1 MNLLNTLG
9 HNLRG
14 MLSPR
19 GEGTGPHEGV
29 PLRARLEY
37 RQEGDQ
43 VFIRLE
49 VAADAVA
56 RRLWAR
62 SSRGDL
68 HELAVLS
75 PAGGGV
81 MPGTRG
87 FEALVSLSDTKIV
100 GWLRAAA
107 DHARTDAGA
116 ALDSPENGERFNLF
130 VEVTAPAWR
139 LGEKRQ
145 AIDEVP
151 EAEEI
156 AQAPRRGTTGL
167 IALGRFDRT
176 VVTGAVPVPLSA
188 EHKALIYPTRYG
200 NLVIASGYLPK
211 DYGRVH
217 IDEARITEGDFVF
230 RGRMYTRHGELDDAV
245 LLLEGRDTGAIL
257 SIPLFFETTP
267 GFAEAHQGHH
277 RYDLRGTF
285 PLADLLHED
294 FLGDDL
300 ASAVNARDDV
310 FDVHVVSRSKQSDD
324 EHRARVGRSRYLV
337 RRRANEATAERDG
350 LAVLVSPYY
359 TFKAKKLSIRV
370 EYYATE
376 VLHAMLAGPK
386 AVEAAAGLRKESG
399 SVPAPVWLIGE
410 QSFKAQ
416 DNGLAFFRY
425 MRTHHREID
434 AYYVIDR
441 TAPDRE
447 NLSGLDHVV
456 DYRSMEHLELMFRA
470 EKVLGTHH
478 PEYLYPSR
486 SRTFNRM
493 VDPVKV
499 FLQHGVIAIRR
510 VDPLYGRSVE
520 GFDTDL
526 FLVSSE
532 REKQII
538 VDDLGY
544 RPEEVAVTG
553 LARFDTLFDGRE
565 APRPGQVLIM
575 PTWREWLQ
583 NEVVFLDSEYFHR
596 WTELLHSERFQQV
609 LTDHGAEAVFH
620 LHPNMRMF
628 AEHFSAPH
636 VRIVEQGEESV
647 QRMLKQSAVLVTD
660 YSSVGADFSFLG
672 KSVVYYQFDAG
683 RFLRDGAHIDL
694 DTELPGP
701 RVSAFDTLISRVD
714 EALQRGGT
722 ISPDYA
728 SQADQLIAHR
738 DTQNSERIFDISM
751 RAHHRENSV
760 QEKYGELLQSAIRV
774 ARRRKQYLPVMRRVY
789 GIFKRLPVSDDLIVF
804 EAGLGRQ
811 MNDSPK
817 AIYDELLRRGDTRT
831 KVWVYNRKPHVADSR
846 TRVVKKNS
854 PEYFWYLARA
864 KYWVS
869 NQNLPHYITRRPEG
883 VYLQTW
889 HGTPLK
895 RMFHDLETVYGRD
908 DGYKARVTKA
918 IAQWSHLLSPSPF
931 ATESFASAF
940 RHDAEVLELGYPRN
954 DSLHSDSAE
963 RVRAR
968 VREQLGVPDGKRA
981 VLYAPTF
988 RDNLPAGSGRFW
1000 FKPPFRIEEMAEALG
1015 EDTVLLVRLHVLI
1028 RNRLIVAE
1036 GFEDRVID
1044 VTNHADLNELFVASD
1059 ALITDYSSLFFDFA
1073 PLGRPIVFFPYDL
1086 EEYQDQLRGFYL
1098 DYPNDLPGP
1107 VATELGELAPALRS
1121 EESDGLATR
1130 EGFLERFAPYE
1141 DGHAAGRV
1149 VDSLFAPDRSG
1160 EKRSATVN
1168 IERNSM
1174 EQS

>member
-9 HNLRG
+9 HNLHG
-14 MLSPR
+14 VLSPR
-19 GEGTGPHEGV
+19 GEGARRSENV

-37 RQEGDQ
+37 RQEGAH

-68 HELAVLS
+68 HELAVFA

-81 MPGTRG
+81 VPGTRA
-87 FEALVSLSDTKIV
+87 FEALLSLSDTETA

-107 DHARTDAGA
+107 DHARTDDDA

-145 AIDEVP
+145 AIDDVP

-156 AQAPRRGTTGL
+156 AQAPQRGARGL

-176 VVTGAVPVPLSA
+176 IVTGAVPVPLSS
-188 EHKALIYPTRYG
+188 ERSALIYPTRFG
-200 NLVIASGYLPK
+200 NLVIAAGYLPNA
-211 DYGRVH
+211 YGRVH
-217 IDEARITEGDFVF
+217 IDEARISEGDFVF
-230 RGRMYTRHGELDDAV
+230 RGRMYTRHGELEDAV
-245 LLLEGRDTGAIL
+245 LLLEGRDTGAVL
-257 SIPLFFETTP
+257 SIPLLFEATP
-267 GFAEAHQGHH
+267 GFAESHRGHH
-277 RYDLRGTF
+277 RYDLQGTF

-300 ASAVNARDDV
+300 ASTVTARDDL
-310 FDVHVVSRSKQSDD
+310 FDVRVVSRSMQSDD

-337 RRRANEATAERDG
+337 RRQANEATAERDG

-370 EYYATE
+370 EYYAPE
-376 VLHAMLAGPK
+376 VLRAMLAGPRP
-386 AVEAAAGLRKESG
+386 VGTVTETSSDGGG

-441 TAPDRE
+441 AAPDRE

-470 EKVLGTHH
+470 ERVLGTHH

-565 APRPGQVLIM
+565 AARPGQVLIM

-583 NEVVFLDSEYFHR
+583 NEAAFLDSEYFHR
-596 WTELLHSERFQQV
+596 WTDLLHSDRFQQV

-636 VRIVEQGEESV
+636 VRTVEQGEESV

-694 DTELPGP
+694 DSELPGP
-701 RVSAFDTLISRVD
+701 RVAALDPLVSRID

-722 ISPDYA
+722 ISADYA

-738 DTQNSERIFDISM
+738 DSQNSERIFDIAE
-751 RAHHRENSV
+751 RAHHRKNSM
-760 QEKYGELLQSAIRV
+760 QEKYGELLQSASRV
-774 ARRRKQYLPVMRRVY
+774 ARRRRQYLPVMRRLYSV
-789 GIFKRLPVSDDLIVF
+789 FKRLPASEDLIVF

-846 TRVVKKNS
+846 TRVVKKLS

-869 NQNLPHYITRRPEG
+869 NQNLPHYITRRPDG

-895 RMFHDLETVYGRD
+895 RMFHDLETVHGRD
-908 DGYKARVTKA
+908 EGYKARVTNA
-918 IAQWSHLLSPSPF
+918 IAQWSHVLSPSPF
-931 ATESFASAF
+931 ATEAFASAF

-954 DSLHSDSAE
+954 DSLHSDDAE
-963 RVRAR
+963 GVRAR
-968 VREQLGVPDGKRA
+968 VRNRLGIPEGKRA

-988 RDNLPAGSGRFW
+988 RDNLSAGRGRFW
-1000 FKPPFRIEEMAEALG
+1000 FQPPFSIEEMAEALG
-1015 EDTVLLVRLHVLI
+1015 EDTVLLVRLHVVI
-1028 RNRLIVAE
+1028 KNRLAVAE
-1036 GFEDRVID
+1036 GFEDRIID
-1044 VTNHADLNELFVASD
+1044 VTDHSDLNELFVASD
-1059 ALITDYSSLFFDFA
+1059 ALITDYSSLFFDYA
-1073 PLGRPIVFFPYDL
+1073 PLGRPIAFFPYDL
-1086 EEYQDQLRGFYL
+1086 EEYRDQLRGFYL
-1098 DYPNDLPGP
+1098 DYPDDLPGP
-1107 VATELGELAPALRS
+1107 VATELGELASALRR
-1121 EESDGLATR
+1121 EEAVDLAAR
-1130 EGFLERFAPYE
+1130 EAFLERFAPHE
-1141 DGHAAGRV
+1141 DGHAAERV
-1149 VDSLFAPDRSG
+1149 VDSLFTR
-1160 EKRSATVN
+1160 RLC
-1168 IERNSM
+1168 R
-1174 EQS
+1174 

>member
-1 MNLLNTLG
+1 MNLLSPFRNRFLKV
-9 HNLRG
+9 
-14 MLSPR
+14 LSPHA
-19 GEGTGPHEGV
+19 GGASPYHDV
-29 PLRARLEY
+29 PLRAGLEY
-37 RQEGDQ
+37 RQEDTR
-43 VFIRLE
+43 VLIRLE
-49 VAADAVA
+49 MAADAVA

-68 HELAVLS
+68 HEMAMLT
-75 PAGGGV
+75 PAGAGAI
-81 MPGTRG
+81 PGTHA
-87 FEALVSLSDTKIV
+87 FEAVVSLSDRETV
-100 GWLRAAA
+100 EWLSDAAGRT
-107 DHARTDAGA
+107 RTDVDA
-116 ALDSPENGERFNLF
+116 ALDSPDIGERFNLF

-139 LGEKRQ
+139 LTEKRQ
-145 AIDEVP
+145 VIDEVP

-156 AQAPRRGTTGL
+156 ALAPHRGMSGL

-176 VVTGAVPVPLSA
+176 VLTGAVPVPLTDGRT
-188 EHKALIYPTRYG
+188 ALIYPTRHG
-200 NLVIASGYLPK
+200 NLVIAAGYLPK
-211 DYGRVH
+211 AYGRVH
-217 IDEARITEGDFVF
+217 IDEARISDGEWVF

-245 LLLEGRDTGAIL
+245 LQLEGRDTGAVL
-257 SIPLFFETTP
+257 SIPLSFDATP
-267 GFAEAHQGHH
+267 GFAESHRGHR
-277 RYDLRGTF
+277 RYDLLATF
-285 PLADLLHED
+285 PLDDLLHED

-300 ASAVNARDDV
+300 SETVTARDDI
-310 FDVHVVSRSKQSDD
+310 FDVYVISRSQQSDD

-337 RRRANEATAERDG
+337 RRQANEATAERDG

-370 EYYATE
+370 EYYASE

-386 AVEAAAGLRKESG
+386 AVGATARAGNDRGG
-399 SVPAPVWLIGE
+399 SASAPVWLIGE
-410 QSFKAQ
+410 QNFKAQ

-425 MRTHHREID
+425 MRTHHRDID

-441 TAPDRE
+441 AAPDRE

-486 SRTFNRM
+486 SRMLNRM
-493 VDPVKV
+493 VDPVKI

-544 RPEEVAVTG
+544 RPEEVPVTG
-553 LARFDTLFDGRE
+553 LARFDTLFDGRD
-565 APRPGQVLIM
+565 PVVPGQILVM

-583 NEVVFLDSEYFHR
+583 NESVFLDSEYFQR
-596 WTELLHSERFQQV
+596 WLELLHSERLQQV
-609 LTDHGAEAVFH
+609 LTERGAEVVFH

-628 AEHFSAPH
+628 AGHFSAPH
-636 VRIVEQGEESV
+636 VRVVEQGEESV
-647 QRMLKQSAVLVTD
+647 QQMLKQSAVLVTD

-694 DTELPGP
+694 DSELPGP
-701 RVSAFDTLISRVD
+701 RTAHLDSLITLID
-714 EALQRGGT
+714 EALQRDGA
-722 ISPDYA
+722 ISPDHA
-728 SQADQLIAHR
+728 PQADQLIAHR
-738 DTQNSERIFDISM
+738 DCHNSERIFEVAE
-751 RAHHRENSV
+751 RARHRRNSP
-760 QEKYGELLQSAIRV
+760 QEKYGELLQSAFRV
-774 ARRRKQYLPVMRRVY
+774 ARRRKQYLPVMRRMY
-789 GIFKRLPVSDDLIVF
+789 NAFKRLPAVEDLIVF

-831 KVWVYNRKPHVADSR
+831 KVWVYNRKPRVTDSR

-869 NQNLPHYITRRPEG
+869 NQNLPHYITRRPDG

-895 RMFHDLETVYGRD
+895 RMFHDLETVHGRD
-908 DGYKARVTKA
+908 DGYKARVTRA

-931 ATESFASAF
+931 ATEAFATAF

-954 DSLHSDSAE
+954 DSLHSNDADD
-963 RVRAR
+963 VRAR
-968 VREQLGVPDGKRA
+968 VREQLGIPDGKRA

-988 RDNLPAGSGRFW
+988 RDNLPAGRGRFW
-1000 FKPPFRIEEMAEALG
+1000 FKPPFSIEEMAEALG
-1015 EDTVLLVRLHVLI
+1015 DDTVLLVRLHVVI
-1028 RNRLIVAE
+1028 KNRLVVAE
-1036 GFEDRVID
+1036 EYENRVVD
-1044 VTNHADLNELFVASD
+1044 VTGHPDLNELFVASD
-1059 ALITDYSSLFFDFA
+1059 ALVTDYSSLFFDYA

-1086 EEYQDQLRGFYL
+1086 EEYRDELRGFYL
-1098 DYPNDLPGP
+1098 DYPADLPGP
-1107 VATELGELAPALRS
+1107 VATDLVELAAAVRH
-1121 EESDGLATR
+1121 EEASDVAER
-1130 EGFLERFAPYE
+1130 ARFLEKFAPHE
-1141 DGHAAGRV
+1141 DGGAAQRV
-1149 VDSLFAPDRSG
+1149 VDALFPPTGCAENLTD
-1160 EKRSATVN
+1160 TVN
-1168 IERNSM
+1168 SE
-1174 EQS
+1174 